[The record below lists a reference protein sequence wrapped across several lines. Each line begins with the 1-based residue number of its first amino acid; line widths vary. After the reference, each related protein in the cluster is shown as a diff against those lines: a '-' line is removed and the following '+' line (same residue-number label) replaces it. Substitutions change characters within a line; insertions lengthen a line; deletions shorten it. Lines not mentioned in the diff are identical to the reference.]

1 MALTHCPACG
11 REVSSEAR
19 ACPGCGH
26 PLGGEAPSKR
36 AAFRT
41 GSIIGLIGGASFT
54 LVMALLMSGSFN
66 APRDGSADVSA
77 TVESSAD
84 VVVGLVGFL
93 CCAAVTVLFILALA
107 MANRL
112 SRKAAVG
119 ISATALALS
128 GVALIGIVLYYNV
141 LMICMG
147 WLFLWE
153 PALEVIGSIKMLSAA
168 LKIKDA

>member
-36 AAFRT
+36 AAFRI

-54 LVMALLMSGSFN
+54 LVMALVRSGSLK
-66 APRDGSADVSA
+66 ATRDGSV
-77 TVESSAD
+77 TVETNAD
-84 VVVGLVGFL
+84 VVIGLVGFL

-119 ISATALALS
+119 ISATALGLS
-128 GVALIGIVLYYNV
+128 GVALIGIVLFYNV